1 MKTLDTDVAI
11 IGSGTA
17 ALNALREVE
26 KAGGSW
32 LLIESG
38 PYGTM
43 CARTGCMPSKLLIA
57 AAEASHTIDQATA
70 FGIQVKDKIINGLLY
85 LSEYVQSVIVLQD
98 LWLKALKRD
107 LINSEYTGTQNLL
120 GPLHF
125 KSMITPSLMHNQL

>member
-1 MKTLDTDVAI
+1 MDTNMKTLDTDVAI

-43 CARTGCMPSKLLIA
+43 CARTGCMPSK
-57 AAEASHTIDQATA
+57 T
-70 FGIQVKDKIINGLLY
+70 
-85 LSEYVQSVIVLQD
+85 VLT
-98 LWLKALKRD
+98 
-107 LINSEYTGTQNLL
+107 S
-120 GPLHF
+120 
-125 KSMITPSLMHNQL
+125 

>member
-43 CARTGCMPSKLLIA
+43 CARTGCMPSKR
-57 AAEASHTIDQATA
+57 
-70 FGIQVKDKIINGLLY
+70 Y
-85 LSEYVQSVIVLQD
+85 
-98 LWLKALKRD
+98 
-107 LINSEYTGTQNLL
+107 
-120 GPLHF
+120 
-125 KSMITPSLMHNQL
+125 